1 MKQPHKTVCG
11 PNGSR
16 RRTTT
21 AAGELATALDPVE
34 VAAAAVIIGEV
45 SESAKMTWVRTA
57 EDAVLLQG
65 SGFWDQNN

>member
-1 MKQPHKTVCG
+1 
-11 PNGSR
+11 
-16 RRTTT
+16 
-21 AAGELATALDPVE
+21 LATALDPVE